1 MARRRSKRRPM
12 TTTEK
17 YQRRVLAGRFLG
29 IELKELKKAT
39 KKALKLADKLLRK
52 AREALKAEGMTDI
65 PNVTQLAK
73 EQQRREQLREERI
86 QEAETR
92 EPLPYS
98 YDEDETPQID
108 FSSNVLD
115 EFMATLQEAI
125 AELVAM
131 YSTAPQIL
139 DTITKQN
146 SDIITTFTTLKETIG
161 EENLATHITESLE
174 YEALGTITKY
184 SYNGVIEVLDN
195 ILTNLQGI
203 LNEANEYYSS
213 TSPQTFPNGINFDN
227 L

>member
-1 MARRRSKRRPM
+1 M

-39 KKALKLADKLLRK
+39 KKALKLADKLIQQARK
-52 AREALKAEGMTDI
+52 ALKAEGITDV

-73 EQQRREQLREERI
+73 EQQRREQQQQEILR
-86 QEAETR
+86 EAETR

-98 YDEDETPQID
+98 DYTDETPQID

-115 EFMATLQEAI
+115 EFMSTLQEAMS
-125 AELVAM
+125 ELVAM

-146 SDIITTFTTLKETIG
+146 SDIITAFNTLKETIG

-184 SYNGVIEVLDN
+184 SYNDAIGILDN

-203 LNEANEYYSS
+203 LNEANDYYSS
-213 TSPQTFPNGINFDN
+213 TSPQIFPNGINLDN

>member
-1 MARRRSKRRPM
+1 M

-39 KKALKLADKLLRK
+39 KKALKLADKLIQQARK
-52 AREALKAEGMTDI
+52 ALRAEGITDV

-73 EQQRREQLREERI
+73 EQQRREQQQEILR
-86 QEAETR
+86 EAETR

-98 YDEDETPQID
+98 DYTDETPQID

-115 EFMATLQEAI
+115 EFMSTLQEAM

-146 SDIITTFTTLKETIG
+146 SDIITTFNILKETIG
-161 EENLATHITESLE
+161 VENLATHITESLE

-184 SYNGVIEVLDN
+184 SYNDAIGILDN

-203 LNEANEYYSS
+203 LNEANDYYSS
-213 TSPQTFPNGINFDN
+213 TSPQIFPNGINLDN